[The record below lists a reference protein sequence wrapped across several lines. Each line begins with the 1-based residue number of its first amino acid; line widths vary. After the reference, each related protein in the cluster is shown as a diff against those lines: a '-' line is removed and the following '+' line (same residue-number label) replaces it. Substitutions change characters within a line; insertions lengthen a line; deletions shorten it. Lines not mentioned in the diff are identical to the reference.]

1 MKMKEIGLRG
11 ARVPSAPHL
20 GSASDIGCVP
30 AVNLVFAVR
39 SGSLYT
45 RYFRFQIEITSEN
58 F

>member
-1 MKMKEIGLRG
+1 MKEIGLRG
-11 ARVPSAPHL
+11 ARVPSTPHL

-45 RYFRFQIEITSEN
+45 RHYRFQIELTSEN